1 MKFGLG
7 VRGKAAWLGPRLTVP
22 ASVHE
27 QASRFRVLL
36 CGGLGLVTSA
46 ARKGGALMILT
57 AQHIFVFTG
66 GVHWSQYLLLFL

>member
-22 ASVHE
+22 ASVHQ

-36 CGGLGLVTSA
+36 CGGLGA
-46 ARKGGALMILT
+46 AGNGGALMILT

-66 GVHWSQYLLLFL
+66 GVHWSRYLLLFL